1 MKWSFWSLESAYN
14 GLMKRASISELKT
27 SLSAYLRGVKRGE
40 EILVTE
46 RGRPIARLVPALGAE
61 PASERKSRLIRTG
74 ILRPGST
81 KVSPDL
87 WNPSPVRDP
96 EGKLLRSLLEERRSG
111 R

>member
-1 MKWSFWSLESAYN
+1 
-14 GLMKRASISELKT
+14 MKRASISELKT
-27 SLSAYLRGVKRGE
+27 SLSAYLHRVKRGE

-61 PASERKSRLIRTG
+61 PAGERKDRLIRTG

-81 KVSPDL
+81 KLSPDL
-87 WNPSPVRDP
+87 WKPSPVRDP